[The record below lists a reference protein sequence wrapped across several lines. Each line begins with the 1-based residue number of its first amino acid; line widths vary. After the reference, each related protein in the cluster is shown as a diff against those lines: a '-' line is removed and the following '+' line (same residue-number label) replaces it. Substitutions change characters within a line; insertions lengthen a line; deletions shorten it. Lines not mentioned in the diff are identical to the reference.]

1 MKLKTPT
8 FSQLLA
14 EYPRIAQVER
24 MKSESPCPKTVE
36 NVLSGV
42 RLVVEAVAKAENGC
56 AASPLTLESP
66 VSELTR
72 ARIDHYLASAGA
84 LGISPVSAW
93 TYVSH
98 LRGVSARWTRSYY
111 AVRGW
116 SVPQF
121 DIPPCRRRTPRY
133 ARPDRETLLK
143 VKDWYDSLLVRADK
157 RDWIAVTLMLEF
169 AMRNGDAGRLRWSDF
184 RGKEGAGD
192 AEEGA
197 SAVLCYTPNKTAL
210 SSGRVVAWPVHPDI
224 WRQLV
229 LIRAQTGER
238 VGTHFQGLVLPAA
251 HEVFMRLNREIGER
265 AFFPYAHKRCYELR
279 KICIDH
285 IYQKFGAEM
294 ASSISGDDIRT
305 VMRYYADPSAVNV
318 EGVRVVDLL

>member
-1 MKLKTPT
+1 MRLKTPT
-8 FSQLLA
+8 FKQLLA

-36 NVLSGV
+36 NIVSGV
-42 RLVVEAVAKAENGC
+42 RLVVESVAKIESGRDVC
-56 AASPLTLESP
+56 PLTLDSP
-66 VSELTR
+66 VSDLTR
-72 ARIDHYLASAGA
+72 ARIDYYLASAVS
-84 LGISPVSAW
+84 LGLSPVSAW

-98 LRGVSARWTRSYY
+98 LRGIAAKWTRSYY

-116 SVPQF
+116 SVPSF
-121 DIPPCRRRTPRY
+121 DIPPCRRRVTRY
-133 ARPDRETLLK
+133 VRPDRETLLK
-143 VKDWYDSLLVRADK
+143 IKGWYDSLLVRADK

-169 AMRNGDAGRLRWSDF
+169 AMRNSDAGRLRWSDF
-184 RGKEGAGD
+184 RGRGVAGD
-192 AEEGA
+192 TTERAC
-197 SAVLCYTPNKTAL
+197 AVLCYTPNKTAL
-210 SSGRVVAWPVHPDI
+210 SSGRTVAWPVHPDI

-251 HEVFMRLNREIGER
+251 HEVFMRLNREIGELG
-265 AFFPYAHKRCYELR
+265 FFPQAHKRCYELR